1 MNGMEHLRADWKQDV
16 VLIRH
21 AEPIVEP
28 DRPPSDWQLSSR
40 GKELSHVLGACL
52 STCGLRRI
60 VTSPEEKARATA
72 SAVADVLGLNV
83 ITDDRLREVQR
94 PWTEGN
100 FVDAVTRYLQGNLIE
115 GWEPIEQVVSR
126 IVDSLVGHSGDGPIG
141 VVTHGTAMACL
152 VGAKAPA
159 SRALFWFDLTMPD
172 AWALSGEGTTR
183 LYHLET

>member
-1 MNGMEHLRADWKQDV
+1 MDGMELLRAGLQQDV

-28 DRPPSDWQLSSR
+28 DRPPSEWQLSSR
-40 GKELSHVLGACL
+40 GKELSHALGAYL
-52 STCGLRRI
+52 SPCGLRRI
-60 VTSPEEKARATA
+60 VTSPEEKARSTA
-72 SAVADVLGLNV
+72 SVVADVLGLSV

-94 PWTEGN
+94 PWMEGN

-115 GWEPIEQVVSR
+115 DWEPIEQVVSR
-126 IVDSLVGHSGDGPIG
+126 LEDSLISHSGDGPIG

-152 VGAKAPA
+152 VGANAPTN
-159 SRALFWFDLTMPD
+159 RALFWSDLTMPD
-172 AWALSGEGTTR
+172 AWALSGKGTTR

>member
-1 MNGMEHLRADWKQDV
+1 MEHLRPDWKQNV

-28 DRPPSDWQLSSR
+28 DRPPSDWHLSSR
-40 GKELSHVLGACL
+40 GKELSHVLGVCL
-52 STCGLRRI
+52 STCGLRRV
-60 VTSPEEKARATA
+60 VTSPEEKARTTA
-72 SAVADVLGLNV
+72 SVVADVLGLNV

-126 IVDSLVGHSGDGPIG
+126 ILDALVGHSVDGPIG

-152 VGAKAPA
+152 VGANAPA
-159 SRALFWFDLTMPD
+159 SRALFWSELTMPD
-172 AWALSGEGTTR
+172 AWALSGEGATR
-183 LYHLET
+183 LYNLGT